1 MTSRTNRP
9 GIIRLLLGVITSP
22 NLKPRQK
29 GFTLTELLIAIV
41 VSSIIIATLLYL
53 VVELLMINRRE
64 DVLTQTQQ
72 DMRRAI
78 DYITRDVSEAIYVY
92 ATPQLVEDE
101 LDDLPVGDPILAF
114 WRLAPVD
121 TSDLDCSRFT
131 DTQLEECTAL
141 RVRQN
146 TYNLVVYI
154 QQENN
159 GNSLWR
165 GPSRIVRY
173 ELPKYQNAAN
183 LANLVQTPTYDD
195 PSQRTN
201 SFETWTARAGTRTG
215 YSPPVLVDYVDAI
228 NDVELDASKCPLGYG
243 AATETSDSFYAC
255 LPTDAGVVDRNQS
268 LRVYLRGNA
277 SDALSMATF
286 NDAGKLPALE
296 SEVLVRGVIGKTPE

>member
-1 MTSRTNRP
+1 MTSRNGRP
-9 GIIRLLLGVITSP
+9 GAIRFFLKLIASP
-22 NLKPRQK
+22 SINLKQK

-41 VSSIIIATLLYL
+41 VSSIIIVTLLYL

-92 ATPQLVEDE
+92 ATPDLVEDE
-101 LDDLPVGDPILAF
+101 LTLPAGNPILAF
-114 WRLAPVD
+114 WRLESVD
-121 TSDLDCSRFT
+121 TSGLGDCSTFSGEEL
-131 DTQLEECTAL
+131 DECTAL
-141 RVRQN
+141 RIRQS

-154 QQENN
+154 QQEND
-159 GNSLWR
+159 GDSLWR

-173 ELPKYQNAAN
+173 ELPKYQNVAD
-183 LANLVQTPTYDD
+183 LVQTPTYDD

-201 SFETWTARAGTRTG
+201 SFEDWEAETGTRTG
-215 YSPPVLVDYVDAI
+215 YSPPVLVDFVDGI
-228 NDVELDASKCPLGYG
+228 NTVTLDASKCPAGYG

-255 LPTDAGVVDRNQS
+255 LPADAGVADRNQS

-296 SEVLVRGVIGKTPE
+296 SEVLVRGVISKAPD

>member
-1 MTSRTNRP
+1 MTSRNGRP
-9 GIIRLLLGVITSP
+9 GAIRFFLGLISSP
-22 NLKPRQK
+22 SLNLKQK

-92 ATPQLVEDE
+92 ATPDLVEDE
-101 LDDLPVGDPILAF
+101 LTLPAGDPILAF
-114 WRLAPVD
+114 WRLESVD
-121 TSDLDCSRFT
+121 TADLEDLDDCSTFT
-131 DTQLEECTAL
+131 GAQLEECTAL
-141 RVRQN
+141 KIRQS

-154 QQENN
+154 QQEND
-159 GNSLWR
+159 GNSLWQ

-173 ELPKYQNAAN
+173 ELPKYQNVGT
-183 LANLVQTPTYDD
+183 LAQTPTYDD

-201 SFETWTARAGTRTG
+201 SFESWTAETGTRTG
-215 YSPPVLVDYVDAI
+215 YSPPVLVDFVDAI
-228 NDVELDASKCPLGYG
+228 NTVALDASKCPAGYG
-243 AATETSDSFYAC
+243 AATGTSDSFYAC
-255 LPTDAGVVDRNQS
+255 LPADAGVADRNQS

-296 SEVLVRGVIGKTPE
+296 SEVLVRGVISKTPD

>member
-1 MTSRTNRP
+1 MTSRNGRP
-9 GIIRLLLGVITSP
+9 GTIRFFLRLISSP
-22 NLKPRQK
+22 SLNLKQK

-92 ATPQLVEDE
+92 ATPKLVEDE
-101 LDDLPVGDPILAF
+101 LDLPAGNPILAF
-114 WRLAPVD
+114 WRLESVD
-121 TSDLDCSRFT
+121 TSGLGDCSAFT
-131 DTQLEECTAL
+131 NTELEECTAL

-154 QQENN
+154 QQEND

-165 GPSRIVRY
+165 GPSRILRY
-173 ELPKYQNAAN
+173 ELPKYQNVAT
-183 LANLVQTPTYDD
+183 LAKTPTYDD

-201 SFETWTARAGTRTG
+201 SFETWTAGTGPRTG

-228 NDVELDASKCPLGYG
+228 NTVDLDASKCPVGYG

-255 LPTDAGVVDRNQS
+255 LPADAGVADRNQS

-277 SDALSMATF
+277 SDALSMVTF

-296 SEVLVRGVIGKTPE
+296 SEVLVRGVISKIPD